1 MDEETRYQRFAGRVL
16 IVERGAESVQAKKG
30 QKMKGPK
37 LGVLIVAIVLAI
49 GSFAFARHNYMS
61 KHTLSIKVGGEKASA
76 TNPFAD
82 DNLFGDWVKDQWVLA
97 IAVPV
102 ALIAGGAVYAFK
114 K

>member
-1 MDEETRYQRFAGRVL
+1 
-16 IVERGAESVQAKKG
+16 
-30 QKMKGPK
+30 MKGPK
-37 LGVLIVAIVLAI
+37 LGVLIAIVLAL
-49 GSFAFARHNYMS
+49 GSFAFARHSYMS

-82 DNLFGDWVKDQWVLA
+82 DKLFGDWVKDQWVFA

-102 ALIAGGAVYAFK
+102 ALIAGGVVYAFK